1 MAYPA
6 RVQTAYASSART
18 ATPATVDLNVEAAH
32 GLVLVIDVTAV
43 TSTPSV
49 VFNIDG
55 LDVLTGNTW
64 TLLDSAAITGTGTT
78 ILRIAPE
85 LSASGNLIAKDT
97 VPVSIRIAPVH
108 GNGNS
113 ITYTLTVHST
123 I

>member
-1 MAYPA
+1 MPYPA
-6 RVQTAYASSART
+6 RVQTAYSSAART
-18 ATPATVDLNVEAAH
+18 TTPATVDLDVEAAH

-55 LDVLTGNTW
+55 LDELTGNTW
-64 TLLDSAAITGTGTT
+64 TLLDSAARTTTGTT

-85 LSASGNLIAKDT
+85 LSASGNLIGKDT
-97 VPVSIRIAPVH
+97 VPARIRIAPVH